1 MGKKGSFLNE
11 KRAKNK
17 IGSSNKTAR
26 KQNNIH

>member
-17 IGSSNKTAR
+17 IGSSNKNVR
-26 KQNNIH
+26 KQNIH